1 MKDTGGKSRAT
12 HTHIGIGAEIN
23 ESAASQRQTSG
34 CGTASSTLRP
44 RKWYPPLGGQVQPV
58 SCALATCAASRNT
71 AFAIKIGK
79 LLWSLR
85 MGANI

>member
-1 MKDTGGKSRAT
+1 M
-12 HTHIGIGAEIN
+12 IN
-23 ESAASQRQTSG
+23 EFIIGYNPLHFCYFIRAIPLCWVVAPPPQPSDPVN
-34 CGTASSTLRP
+34 GT
-44 RKWYPPLGGQVQPV
+44 PPLGGQVQPV